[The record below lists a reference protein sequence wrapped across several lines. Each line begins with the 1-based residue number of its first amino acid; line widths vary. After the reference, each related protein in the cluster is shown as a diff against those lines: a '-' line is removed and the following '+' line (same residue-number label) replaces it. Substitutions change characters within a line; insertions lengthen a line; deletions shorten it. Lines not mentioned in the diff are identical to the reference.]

1 MSHLPLRLHALS
13 PLAAGL
19 LITSV
24 WQGLLLT
31 CAVALSFRLFR
42 GISPGARA
50 AVWTAVLL
58 LVVLLP
64 LLAFAVP
71 HGASVPHY
79 VVHLGED
86 WSVALVAVWATL
98 SAWRAAQLGLNGL
111 KLWNIARRAIPVAV
125 EGDLAR
131 LLQQPRRAELCVSGA
146 VDRPSVTGFFRPRVL
161 LPQGMLEALSN
172 EDLAHVVLHEM
183 EHLRRGDDW
192 LNLLQQIC
200 LLLLPLNPA
209 LLWLDRQLCRE
220 RELACDDGV
229 LQTTQA
235 RKAYAACLVKLAEDS
250 LLRKGMSLALSALGA
265 ASKAGVRESE
275 LVGRVRRILA
285 GPEAGIARGRTRW
298 ALGSVAAGLVLLA
311 GLLTRSP
318 QVVRF
323 DGMPTSTLAA
333 AATAA
338 TGETAS
344 AVTAPMPMPSAAG
357 AMVPVKAGTS
367 TTARRAVLRRAVLRA
382 TRPVRP
388 FRRLRAV
395 AVAGQRPAFRE
406 LAVWSED
413 RAKAPRAQGN
423 LVPAVQTVSAT
434 QAHIMVTDFE
444 ISQPVYAAVPV
455 QGGWL
460 IVQL

>member
-1 MSHLPLRLHALS
+1 MSRLPLMLHALS

-24 WQGLLLT
+24 WQGLLLI

-58 LVVLLP
+58 LGVLLP

-71 HGASVPHY
+71 HGASGPHD
-79 VVHLGED
+79 VLHFGED

-111 KLWNIARRAIPVAV
+111 KLWTIARRAIPVPV

-161 LPQGMLEALSN
+161 LPQGMLEALST

-192 LNLLQQIC
+192 LNLVQQIC

-209 LLWLDRQLCRE
+209 LLWLNRQLCRE
-220 RELACDDGV
+220 RELACDDRV
-229 LQTTQA
+229 LQTTHA

-250 LLRKGMSLALSALGA
+250 LVRKGMSLALSALGA
-265 ASKAGVRESE
+265 GSKAGVRESE

-285 GPEAGIARGRTRW
+285 GPDVGASSGRTRW
-298 ALGSVAAGLVLLA
+298 ALGTVCTVLVLSA
-311 GLLTRSP
+311 GVLTRSP

-323 DGMPTSTLAA
+323 DPTPSMALAA
-333 AATAA
+333 
-338 TGETAS
+338 EN
-344 AVTAPMPMPSAAG
+344 AVSLPMPPSAAASTVG
-357 AMVPVKAGTS
+357 AMVPVKAVVPV
-367 TTARRAVLRRAVLRA
+367 TARPAALRKVVVRAW
-382 TRPVRP
+382 RPVRP
-388 FRRLRAV
+388 FRRVSAISVNGRRPAVRTV
-395 AVAGQRPAFRE
+395 AV
-406 LAVWSED
+406 
-413 RAKAPRAQGN
+413 RAEMAPKATQTQGGF
-423 LVPAVQTVSAT
+423 VPAVQTLSSARH
-434 QAHIMVTDFE
+434 A
-444 ISQPVYAAVPV
+444 S
-455 QGGWL
+455 L
-460 IVQL
+460 